1 MAESPWPARLE
12 EVVDLPAI
20 PAPAA
25 AALALRPSERPPID
39 ALLDVLKNNP
49 PLAANV
55 LRLARTAGLPRA
67 PETTLRGSVL
77 RLGFVH
83 VRNLLVGASL
93 LRSFDSFFAG
103 APYTREAFWR
113 HAIGVGIVAARLARA
128 SGEVSGSIAFLAGLL
143 HDVGKLVLD
152 RHCRAAWSAAL
163 RMSRDARLPLHEA
176 ETRMIGGQHATIG
189 AVLLESW
196 NVPPEV
202 VGPVRWHHQAE
213 RAPVEHRQAARLLNI
228 ADFLCIARK
237 VGYGGNEYPEMPSPL
252 HLDELKIDAAVR
264 EGAMEG
270 LDSDPLFAS
279 LLTA

>member
-1 MAESPWPARLE
+1 MADSPWPARLD
-12 EVVDLPAI
+12 EVADLPVI
-20 PAPAA
+20 PETAA
-25 AALALRPSERPPID
+25 AALALHPGERSAID
-39 ALLDVLKNNP
+39 ELLDVLKKNP
-49 PLAANV
+49 PLAAHV
-55 LRLARTAGLPRA
+55 LKLARSAGLPRA
-67 PETTLRGSVL
+67 PETTLRGSLL

-113 HAIGVGIVAARLARA
+113 HALGVGIVAARLARG

-189 AVLLESW
+189 TVLLESW
-196 NVPPEV
+196 KVPPEV
-202 VGPVRWHHQAE
+202 AVPVRWHHHPAE
-213 RAPVEHRQAARLLNI
+213 APPEHRKAAKLLQI
-228 ADFLCIARK
+228 ADYLCIERK
-237 VGYGGNEYPEMPSPL
+237 VGYGGNEYPEMPSPF
-252 HLDELKIDAAVR
+252 HMDELKIDPAVR

-270 LDSDPLFAS
+270 LDGDPLFAS
-279 LLTA
+279 LLSA

>member
-1 MAESPWPARLE
+1 LFDSPWPSRLDE
-12 EVVDLPAI
+12 VDLPSV

-25 AALALRPSERPPID
+25 AALALPEGAPPPIER
-39 ALLDVLKNNP
+39 LLDVLKAHP

-55 LRLARTAGLPRA
+55 LRVARTAGLPGGQD
-67 PETTLRGSVL
+67 TTLRGSVI

-93 LRSFDSFFAG
+93 LRSFDAFFAG

-113 HAIGVGIVAARLARA
+113 HSIGVGIVAARLGRA
-128 SGEVSGSIAFLAGLL
+128 AGVSGSIAFLAGLL

-176 ETRMIGGQHATIG
+176 ETRMIGGDHAAIG

-196 NVPPEV
+196 KVPEEV
-202 VGPVRWHHQAE
+202 AVPVRDHHRPEASP
-213 RAPVEHRQAARLLNI
+213 APHRRVSMLLQI
-228 ADFLCIARK
+228 ADFLCIERK
-237 VGYGGNEYPEMPSPL
+237 VGYGGNEWPEMPSPFF
-252 HLDELKIDAAVR
+252 LDELKITETVR
-264 EGAMEG
+264 EAALDG
-270 LDSDPLFAS
+270 LDRDPLFAS
-279 LLTA
+279 LLSV